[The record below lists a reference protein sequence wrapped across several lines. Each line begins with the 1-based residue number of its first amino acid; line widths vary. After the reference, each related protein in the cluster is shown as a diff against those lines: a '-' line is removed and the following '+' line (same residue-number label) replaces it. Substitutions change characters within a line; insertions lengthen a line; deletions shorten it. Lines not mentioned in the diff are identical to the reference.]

1 MSVTIYDVA
10 KKAGVGIGTVSRV
23 INNSPQISSNTRK
36 KVLKVI
42 RELKYQP
49 SAMAQGLARKK
60 SNIIA
65 CVVPFFTGYFY
76 FEVLNGIQQAL
87 SSYGYDLI
95 LYNVDKLE
103 KKEEILKRTIR
114 ERKVDG
120 VLLIS
125 MPISNKLVTTFRESS
140 LPIVLVDSY
149 HDDLDSI
156 TIENKEGA
164 FIATEHLIKLGHKR
178 IGMINGCLSSVP
190 AINRLEGFK
199 AALNKYNIA
208 YQDTLVINVGL
219 NGDPEILQNDG
230 FNKKA
235 GYKAMNKLLTLNGER
250 PTAIFISSDIQATG
264 AIKAIQEHNLKIPQ
278 DISIIGFDG
287 IELSGYLG
295 LTTMK
300 QPMFEMGIIAVDRL
314 IEKIEHPGNTNGIF
328 KKLLHP
334 RLIARETCKMNPT
347 KTTS

>member
-23 INNSPQISSNTRK
+23 INNSSQISPATRE

-49 SAMAQGLARKK
+49 FAMAQSLARKK

-65 CVVPFFTGYFY
+65 CVVPRFTGYFY
-76 FEVLNGIQQAL
+76 FEVLNGVQQAL
-87 SSYGYDLI
+87 SNCGYDLI
-95 LYNVDKLE
+95 LYNIDKLE

-125 MPISNKLVTTFRESS
+125 MPISDKLVSKFRESK

-149 HDDLDSI
+149 HEALDSI
-156 TIENKEGA
+156 TVENKGGA
-164 FIATEHLIKLGHKR
+164 FVATEHLINLGHKR
-178 IGMINGCLSSVP
+178 IGMINGCLTSVP

-199 AALNKYNIA
+199 AALSRYNIS
-208 YQDTLVINVGL
+208 YNDRLIVNVSL

-230 FNKKA
+230 FNKLA
-235 GYKAMNKLLTLNGER
+235 GYKAMNQLLALKEDR
-250 PTAIFISSDIQATG
+250 PTAVFVSSDTQATG
-264 AIKAIQEHNLKIPQ
+264 AIKAINEHGLKIPA
-278 DISIIGFDG
+278 DITIVGFDD
-287 IELSGYLG
+287 IELSKYLG
-295 LTTMK
+295 LTTVH
-300 QPMFEMGIIAVDRL
+300 QPMYEMGTLAV
-314 IEKIEHPGNTNGIF
+314 N
-328 KKLLHP
+328 
-334 RLIARETCKMNPT
+334 RLIAKIAGEESNNFKKVFATNLVIRETCGAYAK
-347 KTTS
+347 KA

>member
-23 INNSPQISSNTRK
+23 INNSPQISPSTRE

-42 RELKYQP
+42 KELKYQP
-49 SAMAQGLARKK
+49 SAMAQGLARKRT
-60 SNIIA
+60 NIIA

-76 FEVLNGIQQAL
+76 FELLNGVQQSL
-87 SSYGYDLI
+87 SNYGYDLI

-125 MPISNKLVTTFRESS
+125 MPIPDKLVSKFRESK

-149 HDDLDSI
+149 HDALNSI
-156 TIENKEGA
+156 IIENKEGA
-164 FIATEHLIKLGHKR
+164 FIATEYLINLGHRR

-199 AALNKYNIA
+199 AALDKYKIVYNDA
-208 YQDTLVINVGL
+208 LVINVSL
-219 NGDPEILQNDG
+219 NGDPEILHNDG

-235 GYKAMNKLLTLNGER
+235 GYTAMIDLLKLKENR
-250 PTAIFISSDIQATG
+250 PTAVFVSSDIQATG
-264 AIKAIQEHNLKIPQ
+264 AIKAIQEHRLKIPT
-278 DISIIGFDG
+278 DITIVGFDD
-287 IELSGYLG
+287 IELSEYLG
-295 LTTMK
+295 LTTVH
-300 QPMFEMGIIAVDRL
+300 QPMYEMGTLAVNRLMDKIAG
-314 IEKIEHPGNTNGIF
+314 KNSNGF
-328 KKLLHP
+328 KTVFPTKLV
-334 RLIARETCKMNPT
+334 IRETCGTYK
-347 KTTS
+347 KK